1 MALNQTGNGREEDR
15 ERKGEKDT
23 RSPFMVA
30 ILPRGSD
37 HVARGSTRRRWRSK
51 GIEGRGT
58 TGEARVKR
66 RVSGSTTGMVSL
78 EGVVDRRWPT
88 RVAILLSPGCKTY
101 QNPVRPI

>member
-1 MALNQTGNGREEDR
+1 MG
-15 ERKGEKDT
+15 ERKTEKEREKKTRGPHSWLLYCHEAPTTLLVARLGEGGGQ
-23 RSPFMVA
+23 
-30 ILPRGSD
+30 RGS
-37 HVARGSTRRRWRSK
+37 RGGVK
-51 GIEGRGT
+51 GT